1 MKRRIVIAGMF
12 LAQVIAGCAT
22 SFHLNVRTV
31 KVALEDLDRAVFVQ
45 GMNGCENLIVDNDSL
60 RIYVSDLDGYV
71 HLVDGDSRE
80 HLRVVRSMQ
89 VAEEY
94 ALGIDRGPDGFL
106 YVGASGKDWLKTGGA
121 VYRLDRGLEKS
132 EKLTAEFP
140 GLNGLVFDGSGNL
153 YFASGKMSILSRR
166 GAIYRMEISPAG
178 GHARPEIFLADRK
191 NPNGLFYS
199 GKENRVVFTEMLT
212 GVSRFDPET
221 GEVEKIL
228 GKTRV
233 LEAYDDVCMDRD
245 GTYWVTDPP
254 GGFIKRYNPNE
265 GELTRYIVEGVGQTS
280 ACGVREENGEQ
291 ILYVTE
297 LKQSR
302 GKPLSQKFDGRGVVG
317 IPVRELLKAGGVSS
331 E

>member
-1 MKRRIVIAGMF
+1 MKKDIIFAGVF
-12 LAQVIAGCAT
+12 FAQAIAGCAT
-22 SFHLNVRTV
+22 SSQLNVRTV
-31 KVALEDLDRAVFVQ
+31 TVALEDIDRAVFVQ
-45 GMNGCENLIVDNDSL
+45 GMNGCENLVVENDSL

-80 HLRVVRSMQ
+80 RLRAVRSMQ

-121 VYRLDRGLEKS
+121 VYRMDRGLEKS

-140 GLNGLVFDGSGNL
+140 GLNGLVFDGSGNM
-153 YFASGKMSILSRR
+153 YFASGKISVLRRR
-166 GAIYRMEISPAG
+166 GAIYRMKISPDG
-178 GHARPEIFLADRK
+178 GVTRPEVFLAERK
-191 NPNGLFYS
+191 NPNGLFFHE
-199 GKENRVVFTEMLT
+199 KENRVVFTEMLT
-212 GVSRFDPET
+212 GVSRFAPGT
-221 GEVEKIL
+221 GEVEKVL
-228 GKTRV
+228 GKTRA

-245 GTYWVTDPP
+245 GNYWVTDPP
-254 GGFIKRYNPNE
+254 GGFIKKYDPNE
-265 GELTRYIVEGVGQTS
+265 GELIRYIVEGVGQTS

-317 IPVRELLKAGGVSS
+317 IPIQELLKAGGSS